1 MRTPLPSPRAACL
14 LLALALAAPAH
25 AERADRDKPTQ
36 IVADRFVGDDLKQ
49 TVVYSG
55 NVTLTRGTLRI
66 TGERMEL
73 REDPERYR
81 YAVVTAAPGKLASF
95 RQRRDAATPGVEE
108 YVEGYAERIEYDERA
123 ETVKFINRAQW
134 RRLENE
140 QPRDELTGNL
150 IVYDSRNSKYWA
162 EGAADPAQGDGRV
175 RTIIAPR
182 SEAPPA
188 APPANLKPAP
198 GAPAPAK

>member
-1 MRTPLPSPRAACL
+1 MRTPLPSPRACL
-14 LLALALAAPAH
+14 LLALALAGPAH

-36 IVADRFVGDDLKQ
+36 IVADRFVGDELKQ

-73 REDPERYR
+73 REDAERYR

-95 RQRRDAATPGVEE
+95 RQRRDATTPGVEE

-123 ETVKFINRAQW
+123 ETVKFIHRAQW

-140 QPRDELTGNL
+140 QPRDELSGSL
-150 IVYDSRNSKYWA
+150 IVYDSRNARYWA
-162 EGAADPAQGDGRV
+162 EGTADSAQGDGRV

-198 GAPAPAK
+198 TAPAPAK

>member
-1 MRTPLPSPRAACL
+1 MRTFLAPCVTVL
-14 LLALALAAPAH
+14 LLAPLAVAH

-55 NVTLTRGTLRI
+55 NVVLTRGTLRI

-95 RQRRDAATPGVEE
+95 RQRRDATTPGVDE

-123 ETVKFINRAQW
+123 ETVKFIGRAQW
-134 RRLENE
+134 RRLENG
-140 QPRDELTGNL
+140 QPRDELSGNL

-162 EGAADPAQGDGRV
+162 EGAVDSAQGDGRV

-182 SEAPPA
+182 GEAPHAAPA
-188 APPANLKPAP
+188 ADLKPAP
-198 GAPAPAK
+198 VAPAPAR

>member
-1 MRTPLPSPRAACL
+1 MRRPLAPLIAVL
-14 LLALALAAPAH
+14 LWLAPAAAAQ

-49 TVVYSG
+49 TVVYTGS
-55 NVTLTRGTLRI
+55 VTLTRGTLRI

-81 YAVVTAAPGKLASF
+81 FAVVTAAPGQLASF
-95 RQRRDAATPGVEE
+95 RQRRDATTPGVEE

-123 ETVKFINRAQW
+123 ETVKFIGRAQW
-134 RRLENE
+134 RRLENGE
-140 QPRDELTGNL
+140 PRDELSGSL
-150 IVYDSRNSKYWA
+150 IVYDGRNSKYWA

-182 SEAPPA
+182 GQAPSPSPPA
-188 APPANLKPAP
+188 QLKPAP
-198 GAPAPAK
+198 AAPAPTR

>member
-1 MRTPLPSPRAACL
+1 MRTPLAPCMTL
-14 LLALALAAPAH
+14 LLMMAPLAAAH

-36 IVADRFVGDDLKQ
+36 IVADRFAGDELKQ
-49 TVVYSG
+49 TVVYTG

-81 YAVVTAAPGKLASF
+81 YAVVTAAPGKLATF
-95 RQRRDAATPGVEE
+95 RQRRDPVAAGVEE

-123 ETVKFINRAQW
+123 ETVKFVGRAQW
-134 RRLENE
+134 RRLENGE
-140 QPRDELTGNL
+140 PRDELSGSL
-150 IVYDSRNSKYWA
+150 IVYDSRNAKYWA

-182 SEAPPA
+182 GEAPRQASPA
-188 APPANLKPAP
+188 PLKPAP
-198 GAPAPAK
+198 APAR

>member
-1 MRTPLPSPRAACL
+1 MRTPLAPCMTVLLMLAPVAA
-14 LLALALAAPAH
+14 AQ

-49 TVVYSG
+49 TVVYTGS
-55 NVTLTRGTLRI
+55 VTLTRGTLRI

-81 YAVVTAAPGKLASF
+81 YAVVTAAPGQLASF
-95 RQRRDAATPGVEE
+95 RQRRDATTPGVEE

-123 ETVKFINRAQW
+123 ETVKFINRAHW
-134 RRLENE
+134 RRLENGE
-140 QPRDELTGNL
+140 PRDELSGSL

-162 EGAADPAQGDGRV
+162 EGTTDPAQGDGRV

-198 GAPAPAK
+198 TAPAPAK

>member
-1 MRTPLPSPRAACL
+1 MRTPLAPCMTVLLTLAPVAA
-14 LLALALAAPAH
+14 AQ

-49 TVVYSG
+49 TVVYTGS
-55 NVTLTRGTLRI
+55 VTLTRGTLRI

-81 YAVVTAAPGKLASF
+81 YAVVTAAPGQLASF
-95 RQRRDAATPGVEE
+95 RQRRDATTPGVEE

-123 ETVKFINRAQW
+123 DTVKFINRAQW
-134 RRLENE
+134 RRLENGE
-140 QPRDELTGNL
+140 PRDELSGNL

-162 EGAADPAQGDGRV
+162 EGAADSAQGDGRV

-198 GAPAPAK
+198 TAPAPAR

>member
-1 MRTPLPSPRAACL
+1 MRTPLAPYVTL
-14 LLALALAAPAH
+14 MLMLAPVHAAH

-36 IVADRFVGDDLKQ
+36 ILADRFVGDELKQ
-49 TVVYSG
+49 TVVYTG

-66 TGERMEL
+66 TGERLEL

-81 YAVVTAAPGKLASF
+81 YAVVIGAPGKLASF
-95 RQRRDAATPGVEE
+95 RQRRDATTPGVEE

-123 ETVKFINRAQW
+123 ETVKFIGRAQW
-134 RRLENE
+134 RRLENG
-140 QPRDELTGNL
+140 QSRDELSGSL

-162 EGAADPAQGDGRV
+162 EGAADPALGDGRV

-182 SEAPPA
+182 ADAPAAA
-188 APPANLKPAP
+188 APPVNLKPAAA
-198 GAPAPAK
+198 APASAR

>member
-1 MRTPLPSPRAACL
+1 MRTFLAPCVTVL
-14 LLALALAAPAH
+14 LLAPLAVAH

-55 NVTLTRGTLRI
+55 NVVLTRGTLRI

-95 RQRRDAATPGVEE
+95 RQRRDATTPGVDE

-123 ETVKFINRAQW
+123 ETVKFIGRAQW
-134 RRLENE
+134 RRLENG
-140 QPRDELTGNL
+140 QPRDELSGNL

-162 EGAADPAQGDGRV
+162 EGAVDSAQGDGRV

-182 SEAPPA
+182 GEAPHA
-188 APPANLKPAP
+188 APPADLKPAP
-198 GAPAPAK
+198 VAPAPAR

>member
-1 MRTPLPSPRAACL
+1 MRT
-14 LLALALAAPAH
+14 LAPYVTLMLMLAPVHAAH

-36 IVADRFVGDDLKQ
+36 ILADRFVGDELKQ
-49 TVVYSG
+49 TVVYTG

-66 TGERMEL
+66 TGERLEL

-95 RQRRDAATPGVEE
+95 RQRRDATTPGVEE

-123 ETVKFINRAQW
+123 ETVKFIDRAQW
-134 RRLENE
+134 RRLENGE
-140 QPRDELTGNL
+140 PRDELSGSL
-150 IVYDSRNSKYWA
+150 IVYDSRNSRYWA
-162 EGAADPAQGDGRV
+162 EGSADPARGDGRV

-182 SEAPPA
+182 ADAPA
-188 APPANLKPAP
+188 ATAPQVDLKPAP
-198 GAPAPAK
+198 AAPTPAR

>member
-1 MRTPLPSPRAACL
+1 MRTPLAPCMTVL
-14 LLALALAAPAH
+14 LMLAPVATAQ

-49 TVVYSG
+49 TVVYTGS
-55 NVTLTRGTLRI
+55 VTLTRGTLRI

-81 YAVVTAAPGKLASF
+81 YAVVTAASGQLASF
-95 RQRRDAATPGVEE
+95 RQRRDATTPGVEE

-123 ETVKFINRAQW
+123 ETVKFIKRAHW
-134 RRLENE
+134 RRLENGE
-140 QPRDELTGNL
+140 PRDELAGNL

-162 EGAADPAQGDGRV
+162 EGTTDPAQGDGRV

-182 SEAPPA
+182 SEPPPA
-188 APPANLKPAP
+188 SPPANLKPAP
-198 GAPAPAK
+198 TAPAPGK

>member
-1 MRTPLPSPRAACL
+1 MRT
-14 LLALALAAPAH
+14 LLARCVTVLLVLAPLAVAH
-25 AERADRDKPTQ
+25 AERADREKPTQ
-36 IVADRFVGDDLKQ
+36 IVADRFDGDDLNQ

-55 NVTLTRGTLRI
+55 DVVLTRGTLRI

-95 RQRRDAATPGVEE
+95 RQRRDATTPGVDE

-123 ETVKFINRAQW
+123 ETVKFIGRAQW
-134 RRLENE
+134 RRLENG
-140 QPRDELTGNL
+140 QPRDELAGSL

-162 EGAADPAQGDGRV
+162 EGAAGSAQGDGRV

-182 SEAPPA
+182 DASPHA

-198 GAPAPAK
+198 VAPAPAR

>member
-1 MRTPLPSPRAACL
+1 MPTPLALRVMLPV
-14 LLALALAAPAH
+14 LLAAAQAAH

-36 IVADRFVGDDLKQ
+36 IVADRFAGDELKQ
-49 TVVYSG
+49 TVVYTG

-81 YAVVTAAPGKLASF
+81 YAVVTAAPGALASF
-95 RQRRDAATPGVEE
+95 RQRRDVTTPGVEE

-134 RRLENE
+134 RRLENG
-140 QPRDELTGNL
+140 QPRDELSGSV
-150 IVYDSRNSKYWA
+150 IVYDSRNARYWA
-162 EGAADPAQGDGRV
+162 DGAADPAQGGGRV

-182 SEAPPA
+182 TEAAPAA

-198 GAPAPAK
+198 AAPVPAR

>member
-1 MRTPLPSPRAACL
+1 MRTPLAPYVTLML
-14 LLALALAAPAH
+14 LLAPVCAAH

-36 IVADRFVGDDLKQ
+36 ILADRFVGDELKQ
-49 TVVYSG
+49 TVVYTG

-66 TGERMEL
+66 TGERLEL

-81 YAVVTAAPGKLASF
+81 YAVVTGAPGKLASF
-95 RQRRDAATPGVEE
+95 RQRRDSTNPGVEE

-123 ETVKFINRAQW
+123 ETVKFIERAQW
-134 RRLENE
+134 RRLENGE
-140 QPRDELTGNL
+140 PRDELSGSL

-162 EGAADPAQGDGRV
+162 EGAADPTRGDGRV

-182 SEAPPA
+182 ADAPA
-188 APPANLKPAP
+188 ATAPQVDLKPAP
-198 GAPAPAK
+198 AAPTPAR